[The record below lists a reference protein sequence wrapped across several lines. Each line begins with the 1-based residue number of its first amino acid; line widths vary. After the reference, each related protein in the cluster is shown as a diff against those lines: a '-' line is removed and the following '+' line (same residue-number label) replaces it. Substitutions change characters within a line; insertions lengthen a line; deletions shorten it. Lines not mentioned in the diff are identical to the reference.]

1 MVSSRRFITS
11 RRRLPQPFRPHP
23 KRPVPPST
31 FLLGLTTPY
40 SRTAYVHTSSPF
52 LRPTRTHAAP
62 GGRRRR
68 RRARPLTPTHQPTHS
83 PTNPPTPTLRRPHLT
98 LTPPQSTSC
107 AQEWLTM
114 HSSEDEPN
122 PIPNLKP
129 NPNQEWLA
137 KLVKE
142 DERHNGPTSTTS
154 ATSATSLPQL
164 QYHGA
169 QTQR

>member
-1 MVSSRRFITS
+1 
-11 RRRLPQPFRPHP
+11 
-23 KRPVPPST
+23 
-31 FLLGLTTPY
+31 
-40 SRTAYVHTSSPF
+40 
-52 LRPTRTHAAP
+52 
-62 GGRRRR
+62 
-68 RRARPLTPTHQPTHS
+68 
-83 PTNPPTPTLRRPHLT
+83 
-98 LTPPQSTSC
+98 
-107 AQEWLTM
+107 M
-114 HSSEDEPN
+114 HSSEDEP
-122 PIPNLKP
+122 IPNPNLLSL